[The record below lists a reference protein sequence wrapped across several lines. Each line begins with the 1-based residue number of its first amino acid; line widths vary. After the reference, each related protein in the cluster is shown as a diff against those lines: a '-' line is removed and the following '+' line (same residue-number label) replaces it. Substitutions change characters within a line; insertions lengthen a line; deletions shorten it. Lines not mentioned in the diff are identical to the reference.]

1 MKPVLR
7 AGLFVGPMLWLSVLT
22 HKPVYFAFA
31 APVSVR
37 LKSISYVDQKVAGY
51 GVNSSGRT
59 VWHALL
65 DFEVLNSDA
74 PHRGSCLSPAGND
87 DRAVLGFAAKVQALA
102 AAREKSQVVRA
113 WHAKRLGDVCI
124 YRSWPL
130 GNIGTCL
137 FLLAACVALAFS
149 PASPLNSHRRTHR
162 T

>member
-1 MKPVLR
+1 MEPVLR
-7 AGLFVGPMLWLSVLT
+7 AGLLVGPMLWLSVLT
-22 HKPVYFAFA
+22 YKPVYFVFA

-51 GVNSSGRT
+51 GVNSAGRT
-59 VWHALL
+59 VRHALL

-87 DRAVLGFAAKVQALA
+87 DRAVLGFAAKVQALD
-102 AAREKSQVVRA
+102 AAREKNQVVRA
-113 WHAKRLGDVCI
+113 WHARRLGDVCI
-124 YRSWPL
+124 YRSWPWGDL
-130 GNIGTCL
+130 GTCL
-137 FLLAACVALAFS
+137 FLLATCVALAFS

>member
-1 MKPVLR
+1 MKLVLR
-7 AGLFVGPMLWLSVLT
+7 AGLLVAPMLWLSVLT
-22 HKPVYFAFA
+22 YKPVCFAFA

-37 LKSISYVDQKVAGY
+37 LKSVSYVDQKVRGY
-51 GVNSSGRT
+51 GANSSGRT
-59 VWHALL
+59 VRHAIL
-65 DFEVLNSDA
+65 DFEVLDSNA

-102 AAREKSQVVRA
+102 AAHERSQVVRA

-124 YRSWPL
+124 YRSWPW
-130 GNIGTCL
+130 GDIGTSL

-149 PASPLNSHRRTHR
+149 PASPLKSHRRTHR